1 MNHYK
6 TKTPEEKIAIVQK
19 SAATRLRNKQIKA
32 EELRLQL
39 IRKDVVEIRIAELK
53 EERDKLEREII
64 LGNLSA
70 KLTNKTMLTE
80 SEVVD
85 GCQPWDKAV
94 GVYFL
99 IKNKSVVYVGQST
112 SVYSRISTHQHIKDF
127 DSIAWVPCELHIL
140 DRLESLYIHTFRPPL
155 NGNMN
160 NGYKSAPMSLD
171 RIFYEG
177 EK

>member
-53 EERDKLEREII
+53 EERDELEREII

-127 DSIAWVPCELHIL
+127 DSIAWVSCEPHIL
-140 DRLESLYIHTFRPPL
+140 DRLESLYIHTFRPLL

>member
-1 MNHYK
+1 LDYYH
-6 TKTPEEKIAIVQK
+6 TKTPEQKIAIAQK
-19 SAATRLRNKQIKA
+19 RRDTIKRNKLIKDEA
-32 EELRLQL
+32 KKEQLLRL
-39 IRKDVVEIRIAELK
+39 DVVEMRIRELNS
-53 EERDKLEREII
+53 ERDKLEREAI

-70 KLTNKTMLTE
+70 KLTSKTMLTE

-112 SVYSRISTHQHIKDF
+112 SVYSRISTHQSTKDF
-127 DSIAWVPCELHIL
+127 DSIAWVPCENYML
-140 DRLESLYIHTFRPPL
+140 DRLESLYIHTFRPAL